1 VCKFGAITVD
11 FNINQLSCEGC
22 TICSY
27 VCPATAIILKDRI
40 SGHYFISNT
49 DYGKM
54 VHAKL
59 GIAQE
64 NSGKLVT
71 KLREI
76 AKEIAE
82 SESSDFI
89 IIDGPPGVGCPVMA
103 SMTGVDLAVAI
114 TEPTFSGIHDL
125 KRIIELTKH
134 FNIELKV
141 IINKYDLNS
150 QISAKIAE
158 ELENS
163 GIEVI
168 GMIPF
173 SEEILASI
181 KAGMPYLKF
190 SKDKLA
196 KDIEKLLCKII

>member
-1 VCKFGAITVD
+1 
-11 FNINQLSCEGC
+11 
-22 TICSY
+22 
-27 VCPATAIILKDRI
+27 
-40 SGHYFISNT
+40 
-49 DYGKM
+49 M
-54 VHAKL
+54 VHARL

-82 SESSDFI
+82 LESADFI

-103 SMTGVDLAVAI
+103 AMTGVDLAVAI
-114 TEPTFSGIHDL
+114 TEPSVAGIHDL

-134 FNIELKV
+134 FNIQLKV

-150 QISAKIAE
+150 QMSSKIAK

-173 SEEILASI
+173 SEEILESVKASI
-181 KAGMPYLKF
+181 PYLKF

-196 KDIEKLLCKII
+196 KENQVQ

>member
-1 VCKFGAITVD
+1 
-11 FNINQLSCEGC
+11 
-22 TICSY
+22 
-27 VCPATAIILKDRI
+27 
-40 SGHYFISNT
+40 
-49 DYGKM
+49 M

-114 TEPTFSGIHDL
+114 TEPTVSGIHDL
-125 KRIIELTKH
+125 KRII
-134 FNIELKV
+134 
-141 IINKYDLNS
+141 
-150 QISAKIAE
+150 
-158 ELENS
+158 
-163 GIEVI
+163 
-168 GMIPF
+168 
-173 SEEILASI
+173 
-181 KAGMPYLKF
+181 
-190 SKDKLA
+190 
-196 KDIEKLLCKII
+196 